1 MTEAGDGAKS
11 DAEHERPPGVIHP
24 TVAAELRSFALWA
37 RPLAVVVVVMGL
49 LGVMY
54 MAPAV
59 DPAKH
64 LHQFPIVLVNADT
77 GALQPGTDQKQYL
90 GQQVLEGL
98 QAGVD
103 EQYPGKFDL
112 DVVDRSTALT
122 RLDNAHAYGAIF
134 IPADFSSASFA
145 FLGSAI
151 GDTKVDQPVI
161 EVFTNPGVGAVA
173 TQIATQ
179 FFARSMGQV
188 NQQFGER
195 LTAALIQQTDAA
207 GIKVTGAGLTAI
219 TEPINVQESAANPL
233 PDNAGS
239 GLTAFYYALLLVLAG
254 FTGTMII
261 SALIDGRL
269 GFAPVEL
276 GPMYELRKR
285 VPISRLGTL
294 VVKWWAIFWVSLI
307 VSGLFVLTSS
317 LVGMYA
323 PDKMALWM
331 FGVLVITGVGII
343 ANAILSIFGSAGLLI
358 NLIFFVVLGLPT
370 SGGTVPLEA
379 VPGFFRGLAVGEPLH
394 QAFIGARSILYFEAN
409 IDAGLGTA
417 IVMFLVFTGIG
428 LIFGPIACV
437 IYDRKGLIRRPDEA
451 TESTG
456 SHAAAV

>member
-1 MTEAGDGAKS
+1 MTEPGGGKS
-11 DAEHERPPGVIHP
+11 DAERERPPGVIHP
-24 TVAAELRSFALWA
+24 GVAAELRSWGLWF

-49 LGVMY
+49 LGIMY

-59 DPAKH
+59 DPGKH
-64 LHQFPIVLVNADT
+64 LHQFPIVVVNSDT

-90 GQQVLEGL
+90 GAEVVKGL
-98 QAGVD
+98 KAGVD

-134 IPADFSSASFA
+134 IPANFSSESFA

-151 GDTKVDQPVI
+151 GDTKVEQPVI
-161 EVFTNPGVGAVA
+161 EVMTNPGAGAVA
-173 TQIATQ
+173 TQITTQ
-179 FFARSMGQV
+179 FFLRSMAQV
-188 NQQFGER
+188 NEQFGEQF
-195 LTAALIQQTDAA
+195 TAALVEQTDAA
-207 GIKVTGAGLTAI
+207 GIKVAGAGLTAM
-219 TEPINVQESAANPL
+219 TTPIDIQASEANPL

-239 GLTAFYYALLLVLAG
+239 GLTAFYYALLLILAG

-269 GFAPVEL
+269 GFAPIEI
-276 GPMYELRKR
+276 GPMYELRRR

-294 VVKWWAIFWVSLI
+294 VVKWWAIFVVSLI
-307 VSGLFVLTSS
+307 VSGLFVLTSV
-317 LVGMYA
+317 LVDMYA
-323 PDKMALWM
+323 PNKMALWM
-331 FGVLVITGVGII
+331 FGVLVIIGVGII

-394 QAFIGARSILYFEAN
+394 QAFVGARSILYFDAN

-417 IVMFLVFTGIG
+417 IAMFVLFTVIG
-428 LIFGPIACV
+428 LIVGPIACV
-437 IYDRKGLIRRPDEA
+437 VYDRRGLIRRPPQA
-451 TESTG
+451 TEEPEVP
-456 SHAAAV
+456 AQV